1 MNSTQLAPNTETE
14 LNTSS
19 NLSFFC
25 YVTLSEKEQIILE
38 REKIDGDW
46 VNGVFVGTNT
56 GIMEKFRLEQLH
68 YSGYGDGLLNRATHS
83 VDSGVYLD
91 RITVRGFR
99 KDGGLKFRDT
109 QLYGASPAVAE
120 MLPQIPDH
128 YHDYARQEF
137 AKEAIK
143 LQTQLKELIKAG
155 VII

>member
-1 MNSTQLAPNTETE
+1 MNSTQLAPNTETK
-14 LNTSS
+14 LDTSS

-38 REKIDGDW
+38 KEKIDGDW

-56 GIMEKFRLEQLH
+56 GIMEKFRLERLM
-68 YSGYGDGLLNRATHS
+68 YSGYGDGMVKRVTNS
-83 VDSGVYLD
+83 VHSGVYLD

-99 KDGGLKFRDT
+99 KDGGLKFRDME
-109 QLYGASPAVAE
+109 LYGASPAVE
-120 MLPQIPDH
+120 KLLPQIPDH

>member
-1 MNSTQLAPNTETE
+1 MTSTHLAPNTETK

-19 NLSFFC
+19 NLSFYC

-38 REKIDGDW
+38 KEMIDGDW

-56 GIMEKFRLEQLH
+56 GIMEKFRLEQLI
-68 YSGYGDGLLNRATHS
+68 YSGYGDGVLNRATNS
-83 VDSGVYLD
+83 VNSGVYLD

-109 QLYGASPAVAE
+109 QFHGGSPAVE
-120 MLPQIPDH
+120 KMLPQIPDH
-128 YHDYARQEF
+128 YHDYAREEF
-137 AKEAIK
+137 AKESIK
-143 LQTQLKELIKAG
+143 LQNQLKKLMKAG